1 MVAQGGLCVYDRFP
15 RVRTQL
21 SLVRRGERAYN
32 VGMPTVSLSLGVHSY
47 DVHVRNGALEVVGFL
62 ATRARLEGRAALIT
76 DTNVYPLYGDR
87 AKESL
92 EAAGYSVTVHV
103 FEAGEQSKNLSVLE
117 QIAGEMVQA
126 GHDRSSFIVALGGGV
141 VGDMA
146 GFLAAIY
153 YRGIP
158 FVQVPTTV
166 MAQVDSSVGGKTAVD
181 IPAGKNLIGAFHQ
194 PRFVVADP
202 TTLLSLPPRVLREGM
217 AEMVKH
223 ALIRKPRMLP
233 TLRRLAD
240 EISLGFTLT
249 TIERLPEIIA
259 ENLEIKARIVEEDE
273 RETAG
278 VRAFLNLGHTIGH
291 GIEASLPYGELL
303 HGEAVSLGLRA
314 ALYLSRKHAGLPAAD
329 EQEALSTLEALELP
343 LTLPQGVEIPTALT
357 RTAAD
362 KKFHAGEVR
371 FVLLKRLGEPFIST
385 GVSTEDMQQALEHLT
400 TPIH

>member
-1 MVAQGGLCVYDRFP
+1 
-15 RVRTQL
+15 
-21 SLVRRGERAYN
+21 
-32 VGMPTVSLSLGVHSY
+32 MPTVSLSLGKRSY
-47 DVHVRNGALEVVGFL
+47 DVHVSNGALDSLGFFVS
-62 ATRARLEGRAALIT
+62 RARLEGHAALIT
-76 DTNVYPLYGDR
+76 DTNVAPLYGDR
-87 AKESL
+87 VKRSL
-92 EAAGYSVTVHV
+92 EEAGYNVSVHV
-103 FEAGEQSKNLSVLE
+103 FEAGEQSKNLATVE
-117 QIAGEMVQA
+117 QLAGEMVEA
-126 GHDRSSFIVALGGGV
+126 GHDRSSFVVALGGGV

-146 GFLAAIY
+146 GFIASIY

-202 TTLLSLPPRVLREGM
+202 TTLLSLPPRVLREGI

-223 ALIRKPRMLP
+223 ALIRKPRMLA

-240 EISLGFTLT
+240 EIALGFTLS
-249 TIERLPEIIA
+249 TIERLPDIIA
-259 ENLEIKARIVEEDE
+259 ENIEIKARIVEEDE

-314 ALYLSRKHAGLPAAD
+314 ALFLSRKYAGLSARE

-343 LTLPQGVEIPTALT
+343 LTLPDGVDVQTAMARIAT
-357 RTAAD
+357 D
-362 KKFHAGEVR
+362 KKFQAGQVR
-371 FVLLKRLGEPFIST
+371 FVLLRYLGDPLIST
-385 GVSTEDMQQALEHLT
+385 AVTTADMQQALEILT
-400 TPIH
+400 TPLK

>member
-1 MVAQGGLCVYDRFP
+1 
-15 RVRTQL
+15 
-21 SLVRRGERAYN
+21 
-32 VGMPTVSLSLGVHSY
+32 MPTVSLSLGKRSY
-47 DVHVRNGALEVVGFL
+47 DVHVSNGALDSLGYFVS
-62 ATRARLEGRAALIT
+62 RARLEGRAAIISDST
-76 DTNVYPLYGDR
+76 VYPLYGDR
-87 AKESL
+87 AKHSL
-92 EAAGYSVTVHV
+92 EEAGYSVSVHV
-103 FEAGEQSKNLSVLE
+103 FEAGEQSKNLSTIE
-117 QIAGEMVQA
+117 RMAGEMVQA

-181 IPAGKNLIGAFHQ
+181 ILAGKNLIGAFHQ

-202 TTLLSLPPRVLREGM
+202 TTLSSLPPRVLREGM

-223 ALIRKPRMLP
+223 ALIRKPRMLA

-240 EISLGFTLT
+240 EISLGFTLS

-259 ENLEIKARIVEEDE
+259 ENIEIKARIVEEDE
-273 RETAG
+273 CETAG

-291 GIEASLPYGELL
+291 GVEASMPYGELL

-314 ALYLSRKHAGLPAAD
+314 ALRLSRQYAGLTPQE

-343 LTLPQGVEIPTALT
+343 LTLPEGVAVQTALA

-362 KKFHAGEVR
+362 KKFRAGEIR
-371 FVLLKRLGEPFIST
+371 FVLLRHLGEPIIST
-385 GVSTEDMQQALEHLT
+385 AVTTADMQQALEMLT
-400 TPIH
+400 TPLR